1 MIPRSVNIVLIV
13 LLVIGAVLM
22 GLSFAA
28 IAVQAAQPAPPVVTA
43 CQVVNTFGTIE
54 IARCQ
59 PENGQPYLINS
70 HGFMLVQD

>member
-28 IAVQAAQPAPPVVTA
+28 IAAQAAQPAPPTVTA
-43 CQVVNTFGTIE
+43 CEVVNTFGSIE

-59 PENGQPYLINS
+59 PENGAAYLINS
-70 HGFMLVQD
+70 AGFMLPTE